1 MVYVFLPCAVM
12 VAIIAIINFIFSK
25 KPIAMRVQYAIYSA
39 VGCAFALLTPLL
51 YENMTPRF
59 LPFNFAEN
67 YAYIFAVLLV
77 LCTFLL
83 PSVLQIVQAF
93 KKPEL
98 KFIHFF
104 ILVVAQAVLF
114 AILYINCVQFNERFE
129 YLSVFMPI
137 YFAVSIWLCSTAVLD
152 VADKKQFIALEI
164 TNLLVCCVFIAMLVL
179 AIYSAGM
186 FTIFSITMC
195 VVLALLIAVSAVL
208 PIVARRFE
216 K

>member
-1 MVYVFLPCAVM
+1 MVYVFLPCAMM
-12 VAIIAIINFIFSK
+12 VAIVAIINFIFSK
-25 KPIAMRVQYAIYSA
+25 KSVAMRVQYTIHSL
-39 VGCAFALLTPLL
+39 VGCALALLTPSL
-51 YENMTPRF
+51 YESMTPRF
-59 LPFNFAEN
+59 LPFDFAQN

-83 PSVLQIVQAF
+83 PSVLQMAQAF

-98 KFIHFF
+98 KLTHFF
-104 ILVVAQAVLF
+104 GLIIAQSVLF

-152 VADKKQFIALEI
+152 VADKKQFITLEI

>member
-1 MVYVFLPCAVM
+1 MVYVFLPCAIM
-12 VAIIAIINFIFSK
+12 VAIVAIINFIFSK
-25 KPIAMRVQYAIYSA
+25 KSVAIRVLYAVYSA
-39 VGCAFALLTPLL
+39 VGCAFSLLTPSL
-51 YENMTPRF
+51 YESLTPRF

-83 PSVLQIVQAF
+83 PSVLQIAQAF

-137 YFAVSIWLCSTAVLD
+137 YFAVSIWLSSTAILD
-152 VADKKQFIALEI
+152 VADKKQFITLEI

-195 VVLALLIAVSAVL
+195 VVFALLIAVSAVL

>member
-1 MVYVFLPCAVM
+1 MVYVFLPCAIM
-12 VAIIAIINFIFSK
+12 VAIVAIINFIFSK
-25 KPIAMRVQYAIYSA
+25 KSVAIRVLYAVYSA
-39 VGCAFALLTPLL
+39 VGCAFSLLTPSL
-51 YENMTPRF
+51 YESLTPRF

-83 PSVLQIVQAF
+83 PSVLQIAQAF

-98 KFIHFF
+98 KFTHFF
-104 ILVVAQAVLF
+104 GLIIAQSVLF
-114 AILYINCVQFNERFE
+114 AILYINCIEFNERFE

-137 YFAVSIWLCSTAVLD
+137 YFAVSIWLSSTAILD

-164 TNLLVCCVFIAMLVL
+164 ANSLVCCMFVAMLVL
-179 AIYSAGM
+179 TIYSAGM
-186 FTIFSITMC
+186 FTVFSIVMC
-195 VVLALLIAVSAVL
+195 VILAVLIAVSVVL
-208 PIVARRFE
+208 PIVARRSA